1 MTPPLE
7 SGQTLTAEPFLLVN
21 PQVGTSRGGAA
32 YLRCLLRNSSGQTA
46 GRCWSFDAGRLSMLK
61 RAAAVSIDGEVVDWK
76 GSPQINIDAIEVFDA
91 DHATIVSLMPRTT
104 GDVSAMFG
112 EVSSI
117 LRQLDDPAM
126 RGLAEAYLDDEPLM
140 LAFQEAPAGIS
151 MHHACIGGLL
161 EHTLQVMRLAN
172 AVIATYAST
181 SIMIDR
187 DVVVLAAFLHDLGKT
202 KELDWSCGFSYT
214 EDGNLVGHIVR
225 GAIML
230 EDKARDAEMAGAPT
244 LAEGSLRHLQHLVL
258 SHHERPEYGAAKEP
272 QTHEAHILCMVDK
285 LDATL
290 NLSK

>member
-1 MTPPLE
+1 MSTTVEP
-7 SGQTLTAEPFLLVN
+7 GQTLTAEPFLLVN

-32 YLRCLLRNSSGQTA
+32 YLRCLLRNSNGQTA
-46 GRCWSFDAGRLSMLK
+46 GRCWSFDAARLSVLQ

-91 DHATIVSLMPRTT
+91 DHETLVSLLPRTT
-104 GDVSAMFG
+104 GDVPAMFG
-112 EVSSI
+112 EVSSM
-117 LRQLDDPAM
+117 LRRLDDPAM

-140 LAFQEAPAGIS
+140 QAFQEAPAGVS

-161 EHTLQVMRLAN
+161 EHTLQVMRLAD

-181 SIMIDR
+181 CITIDR
-187 DVVVLAAFLHDLGKT
+187 DVVLLAAFLHDLGKT
-202 KELDWSCGFSYT
+202 KELDWSRGFSYT
-214 EDGNLVGHIVR
+214 QDGNLVGHIVR

-244 LAEGSLRHLQHLVL
+244 LPDASLRHLQHLVL
-258 SHHERPEYGAAKEP
+258 SHHERPEYGAAKKP
-272 QTHEAHILCMVDK
+272 QTDEAHILCMIDK

-290 NLSK
+290 NLSN